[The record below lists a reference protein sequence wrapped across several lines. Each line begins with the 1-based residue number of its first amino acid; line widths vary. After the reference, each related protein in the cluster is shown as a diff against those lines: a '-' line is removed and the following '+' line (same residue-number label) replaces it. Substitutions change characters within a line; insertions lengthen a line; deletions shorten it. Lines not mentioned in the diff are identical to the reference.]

1 MNLELS
7 LTTVALVCIFWFI
20 FRKSIKTF
28 TMNVDNAV
36 ETSLQHVND
45 VIGVNALESQVE
57 IQRRSKDALA
67 NLGSTESLIDPM
79 AEYRKLRGLK
89 H

>member
-1 MNLELS
+1 MTFEMS
-7 LTTVALVCIFWFI
+7 LTTIVIICIVWFI

-28 TMNVDNAV
+28 ATNADTVV
-36 ETSLQHVND
+36 ETTLHHVND
-45 VIGVNALESQVE
+45 IVGVNALEAQVE
-57 IQRRSKDALA
+57 IQRRTK
-67 NLGSTESLIDPM
+67 ESLVNLESAGDFVDPL

>member
-1 MNLELS
+1 MNFELS
-7 LTTVALVCIFWFI
+7 ITTVIIVCVIWFI

-28 TMNVDNAV
+28 TVHADTVV
-36 ETSLQHVND
+36 ETTLHHVND
-45 VIGVNALESQVE
+45 IVGVNALEAQVE
-57 IQRRSKDALA
+57 IQRRTK
-67 NLGSTESLIDPM
+67 ESLVNLKSAGDFVDPL

>member
-1 MNLELS
+1 MNIELS
-7 LTTVALVCIFWFI
+7 ITSIALMCIVWFI

-28 TMNVDNAV
+28 TTHADIVV

-45 VIGVNALESQVE
+45 IIGVNALESQVD

-67 NLGSTESLIDPM
+67 NLGSSESFVDPL

>member
-1 MNLELS
+1 MNVELS
-7 LTTVALVCIFWFI
+7 ITSIALMCIVWFI

-28 TMNVDNAV
+28 ATNADTVV

-45 VIGVNALESQVE
+45 IVGVNALEAQVE
-57 IQRRSKDALA
+57 IQRRSKDALIS
-67 NLGSTESLIDPM
+67 LGSTDTFVDPL

>member
-1 MNLELS
+1 MNIELS
-7 LTTVALVCIFWFI
+7 VTTIALMCLVWFI

-28 TMNVDNAV
+28 AIHADTVV

-45 VIGVNALESQVE
+45 IVGVNALESQVE

-67 NLGSTESLIDPM
+67 TLGAAQDFVDPL